1 MNILSVNNLNKEFR
15 VETGFFLRK
24 TDTVRAL
31 DDVSFELESG
41 KVLGIIGESG
51 SGKTTLARVLCK
63 LVSPDSG
70 NILING
76 RNLNDYTRQEL
87 SRRIQL
93 IFQDPFA
100 SLNPKL
106 SVGTILSEAI
116 DQKTDNIAGLLRDIL
131 RTVGMPDDILHSY
144 PHQFSGGQRQRIAIA
159 RALLKKPDIIIADE
173 PLSSLDITLQS
184 QILGLFKALKEKFG
198 LTFIFISHDIVT
210 TASFADY
217 VIVMKNGK
225 IMERGLTNRIIR
237 FPENVYTRKLI
248 SAVPRFA

>member
-1 MNILSVNNLNKEFR
+1 MSLLSVDKINKEFSI
-15 VETGFFLRK
+15 ETGFLLRK
-24 TDTVRAL
+24 TGTVHAL
-31 DDVSFELESG
+31 ENVSFELEAGS
-41 KVLGIIGESG
+41 VLGIIGESG

-70 NILING
+70 SVFISG
-76 RNLNDYTRQEL
+76 RNINDYSRQEL
-87 SRRIQL
+87 SRHIQL

-106 SVGTILSEAI
+106 SVGTLLSEAI
-116 DQKTDNIAGLLRDIL
+116 DLKTDDTSGQVREML
-131 RTVGMPDDILHSY
+131 RTVGMPDDILRSY

-159 RALLKKPDIIIADE
+159 RALLKKPKIIVADE
-173 PLSSLDITLQS
+173 PLSSLDITIQS
-184 QILGLFKALKEKFG
+184 QILGLFKELKGRFG

-225 IMERGLTNRIIR
+225 IMERGAVKKVISS
-237 FPENVYTRKLI
+237 PENIYTKNLI
-248 SAVPRFA
+248 SAVPKFA

>member
-1 MNILSVNNLNKEFR
+1 MSILSVNKLNKDFP

-24 TDTVRAL
+24 TGVVRAL
-31 DDVSFELESG
+31 DDISFELEAG

-51 SGKTTLARVLCK
+51 SGKTTLARVLCR

-70 NILING
+70 NVLIDGLNV
-76 RNLNDYTRQEL
+76 NDYSRQEL
-87 SRRIQL
+87 SRHIQM

-116 DQKTDNIAGLLRDIL
+116 DLKTGDIARQLRNIL

-159 RALLKKPDIIIADE
+159 RALLKKPRIIVADE
-173 PLSSLDITLQS
+173 PLSSLDISMQS
-184 QILGLFKALKEKFG
+184 QVLGLFKELKDKLG

-225 IMERGLTNRIIR
+225 IMEQGTTSHVIR
-237 FPENVYTRKLI
+237 SPENVYTRKLI
-248 SAVPRFA
+248 SAVPKFA